1 MSLADKITY
10 ALQSKELIK
19 DAIIHKKA
27 TVTPTEK
34 LRDYPQSINSIPTG
48 SGPSPGSG
56 KADNVSWGVLPIIQ
70 RNIISLN
77 NPQQSNIPTA
87 LLPQKIIQRDIISL
101 NDLQQSNMP
110 TVLLPQKI
118 IRTLNYADMKIF
130 QCVVSLYDDTS
141 LYMQLSYDY
150 DTSLKYNAI
159 APAHTD
165 NLSSREQTSYSAY
178 GDNVRKTFKYS
189 DPNIS
194 GYDVDIKYQTESTNY
209 DWVCIYANIEPT
221 DSNYNNSISGKLGGS
236 LATKQYHIEGNTMYI
251 YFRSDGSASN
261 YFGFW
266 ADITPTYITP
276 PAPHWAD
283 TILPIPEKEGYT
295 FIGWYQ
301 DAELTIP
308 VTSDIILTSAK
319 QFYAKWE
326 RS

>member
-19 DAIIHKKA
+19 DAIIYKKA

-48 SGPSPGSG
+48 SGPSPGPG
-56 KADNVSWGVLPIIQ
+56 KADNVSWGVLP
-70 RNIISLN
+70 
-77 NPQQSNIPTA
+77 
-87 LLPQKIIQRDIISL
+87 IIQRDIISL

-110 TVLLPQKI
+110 TALLPQKI
-118 IRTLNYADMKIF
+118 IRTLNYADMEIF

-159 APAHTD
+159 ASAHTD
-165 NLSSREQTSYSAY
+165 NLLSREQTSYNAY

-209 DWVCIYANIEPT
+209 DWVCIYANVEPT

-236 LATKQYHIEGNTMYI
+236 LATKQYHIEGDTMYI
-251 YFRSDGSASN
+251 YFRSDSSSSN

-266 ADITPTYITP
+266 ADITPTYVTP

>member
-19 DAIIHKKA
+19 NAIIYKKA

-48 SGPSPGSG
+48 SGPSPGPG
-56 KADNVSWGVLPIIQ
+56 KADNVSWGVLP
-70 RNIISLN
+70 
-77 NPQQSNIPTA
+77 
-87 LLPQKIIQRDIISL
+87 IIQRDIISL

-118 IRTLNYADMKIF
+118 IRTLNYADMEIF

-165 NLSSREQTSYSAY
+165 NLSSREQTSYNAY

-209 DWVCIYANIEPT
+209 DWVCIYANVEPT

-236 LATKQYHIEGNTMYI
+236 LATKQYHIEGDTMYI
-251 YFRSDGSASN
+251 YFRSDGSASS

>member
-19 DAIIHKKA
+19 NAIIYKKA

-48 SGPSPGSG
+48 SGPSPGPG
-56 KADNVSWGVLPIIQ
+56 KADNVSWGVLP
-70 RNIISLN
+70 
-77 NPQQSNIPTA
+77 
-87 LLPQKIIQRDIISL
+87 IIQRDIISL

-110 TVLLPQKI
+110 IVLLPQKI

-130 QCVVSLYDDTS
+130 QCIVSLYDDTS

-150 DTSLKYNAI
+150 NTPLKYNAI

-165 NLSSREQTSYSAY
+165 NLSSREQTSYNAY

-221 DSNYNNSISGKLGGS
+221 DSNYNNSISGKLGGG

-251 YFRSDGSASN
+251 YFRSDGSSSN

>member
-19 DAIIHKKA
+19 DAIIYKKA

-48 SGPSPGSG
+48 SGPSPGPG
-56 KADNVSWGVLPIIQ
+56 KADNVSWGILP
-70 RNIISLN
+70 
-77 NPQQSNIPTA
+77 
-87 LLPQKIIQRDIISL
+87 IIQRDIISL

-110 TVLLPQKI
+110 TALLPQKI
-118 IRTLNYADMKIF
+118 IRTLNYADMEIF

-159 APAHTD
+159 ASAHTD
-165 NLSSREQTSYSAY
+165 NLSSREQTSYNAY

-209 DWVCIYANIEPT
+209 DWVCIYANVEPT

-236 LATKQYHIEGNTMYI
+236 LATKQYHIEGDTMYI
-251 YFRSDGSASN
+251 YFRSDGSSSN

>member
-19 DAIIHKKA
+19 DAIIYKKA

-48 SGPSPGSG
+48 SGPSPGPG
-56 KADNVSWGVLPIIQ
+56 KADNVSWGVLP
-70 RNIISLN
+70 
-77 NPQQSNIPTA
+77 
-87 LLPQKIIQRDIISL
+87 IIQRDIISL

-110 TVLLPQKI
+110 TALLPQKI
-118 IRTLNYADMKIF
+118 IRTLNYADMEIF

-159 APAHTD
+159 ASAHTD
-165 NLSSREQTSYSAY
+165 NLSSREQTSYNAY

-194 GYDVDIKYQTESTNY
+194 GYDVDIKYQTESTSY
-209 DWVCIYANIEPT
+209 DWVCIYANVEPT

-236 LATKQYHIEGNTMYI
+236 LATKQYHIEGDTMYI
-251 YFRSDGSASN
+251 YFRSDSSTSN

>member
-19 DAIIHKKA
+19 DAIIYKKA

-48 SGPSPGSG
+48 SGPSPGPG

-70 RNIISLN
+70 R
-77 NPQQSNIPTA
+77 
-87 LLPQKIIQRDIISL
+87 DIISL
-101 NDLQQSNMP
+101 NDFQQSNMP
-110 TVLLPQKI
+110 TALLPQKI
-118 IRTLNYADMKIF
+118 IRTLNYADMEIF

-165 NLSSREQTSYSAY
+165 NLSSREQTSYNAY

-209 DWVCIYANIEPT
+209 DWVCIYANVEPT

-251 YFRSDGSASN
+251 YFRSDGSSSS

>member
-19 DAIIHKKA
+19 DAIIYKKA
-27 TVTPTEK
+27 TVIPTEK

-48 SGPSPGSG
+48 SGPSPGPG
-56 KADNVSWGVLPIIQ
+56 KADNVSWGVLP
-70 RNIISLN
+70 
-77 NPQQSNIPTA
+77 
-87 LLPQKIIQRDIISL
+87 IIQRDIISL

-110 TVLLPQKI
+110 TALLPQKI
-118 IRTLNYADMKIF
+118 IRTLNYADMEIF

-150 DTSLKYNAI
+150 DTSLKYKAI
-159 APAHTD
+159 VPAHTD
-165 NLSSREQTSYSAY
+165 NLSSREQTSYNAY

-194 GYDVDIKYQTESTNY
+194 GYDVDIKYQTESTSY
-209 DWVCIYANIEPT
+209 DWVCIYANVEPT

-251 YFRSDGSASN
+251 YFRSDGSSSN

-266 ADITPTYITP
+266 ADITPP
-276 PAPHWAD
+276 VPHWAD
-283 TILPIPEKEGYT
+283 TILPIPEKEGYA

>member
-19 DAIIHKKA
+19 DAIIYKKA

-48 SGPSPGSG
+48 SGPSPGPG
-56 KADNVSWGVLPIIQ
+56 KADNVSWGVLP
-70 RNIISLN
+70 
-77 NPQQSNIPTA
+77 
-87 LLPQKIIQRDIISL
+87 IIQRDIISL

-110 TVLLPQKI
+110 TALLPQKI
-118 IRTLNYADMKIF
+118 IRTLNYADMEIF

-165 NLSSREQTSYSAY
+165 NLSSREQTSYNAY

-209 DWVCIYANIEPT
+209 DWVCIYANVEPT

-236 LATKQYHIEGNTMYI
+236 LATKQYHIEGDTMYI
-251 YFRSDGSASN
+251 YFRSDGSSSS

>member
-19 DAIIHKKA
+19 DAIIYKKA

-70 RNIISLN
+70 R
-77 NPQQSNIPTA
+77 
-87 LLPQKIIQRDIISL
+87 DIISL
-101 NDLQQSNMP
+101 NGLQQSNMP
-110 TVLLPQKI
+110 TALLPQKI
-118 IRTLNYADMKIF
+118 IRTLNYADMEIF

-194 GYDVDIKYQTESTNY
+194 GYDVDIKYQTESTSF

-251 YFRSDGSASN
+251 YFRSDGSSSS

>member
-19 DAIIHKKA
+19 DAIIYKKA

-48 SGPSPGSG
+48 SGPSPGPG
-56 KADNVSWGVLPIIQ
+56 KADNVSWGVLP
-70 RNIISLN
+70 
-77 NPQQSNIPTA
+77 
-87 LLPQKIIQRDIISL
+87 IIQRDIISL

-110 TVLLPQKI
+110 TALLPQKI

-165 NLSSREQTSYSAY
+165 NLSSREQTSYNAY

-209 DWVCIYANIEPT
+209 DWVCIYANVEPT

-251 YFRSDGSASN
+251 YFRSDGSSSN

>member
-10 ALQSKELIK
+10 ALQSKKLIK
-19 DAIIHKKA
+19 DAIIYKKA

-48 SGPSPGSG
+48 SGPSPGPG
-56 KADNVSWGVLPIIQ
+56 KADNVSWGVLP
-70 RNIISLN
+70 
-77 NPQQSNIPTA
+77 
-87 LLPQKIIQRDIISL
+87 IIQRDIISL

-110 TVLLPQKI
+110 TALLPQKI
-118 IRTLNYADMKIF
+118 IRTLNYADMEIF

-178 GDNVRKTFKYS
+178 GDNVQKTFKYS

-194 GYDVDIKYQTESTNY
+194 GYDVDIKYQTESTSF
-209 DWVCIYANIEPT
+209 DWVCIYANVEPT

-236 LATKQYHIEGNTMYI
+236 LATKQYHIEGDTMYI
-251 YFRSDGSASN
+251 YFRSDGSSSN

>member
-19 DAIIHKKA
+19 DAIIYKKA

-48 SGPSPGSG
+48 SGPSPGPG
-56 KADNVSWGVLPIIQ
+56 KADNVSWGVLP
-70 RNIISLN
+70 
-77 NPQQSNIPTA
+77 
-87 LLPQKIIQRDIISL
+87 IIQRDIISL

-110 TVLLPQKI
+110 TALLPQKI
-118 IRTLNYADMKIF
+118 IRTLNYADMEIF

-209 DWVCIYANIEPT
+209 DWVCIYANVEPT

-251 YFRSDGSASN
+251 YFRSDGSASS

>member
-19 DAIIHKKA
+19 DAIIYKKA

-70 RNIISLN
+70 R
-77 NPQQSNIPTA
+77 
-87 LLPQKIIQRDIISL
+87 DIISL

-118 IRTLNYADMKIF
+118 IRTLNYADMEIF

-150 DTSLKYNAI
+150 DTSLKYKAI
-159 APAHTD
+159 VPAHTD
-165 NLSSREQTSYSAY
+165 NLSSREQTSYNAY

-209 DWVCIYANIEPT
+209 DWVCIYANVKPT

-251 YFRSDGSASN
+251 YFRSDGSSSS

>member
-1 MSLADKITY
+1 MSLTDKITY

-19 DAIIHKKA
+19 DAIIYKKA
-27 TVTPTEK
+27 TVTPAEK
-34 LRDYPQSINSIPTG
+34 LRDYPASINSIPTG
-48 SGPSPGSG
+48 TGPSPGPG
-56 KADNVSWGVLPIIQ
+56 KADTVSWGVLP
-70 RNIISLN
+70 
-77 NPQQSNIPTA
+77 
-87 LLPQKIIQRDIISL
+87 IIQRDIISL
-101 NDLQQSNMP
+101 NDLQQSNMH
-110 TVLLPQKI
+110 TTLLLQKI
-118 IRTLNYADMKIF
+118 IRTLNYADMEIF

-159 APAHTD
+159 ASAHTD

-209 DWVCIYANIEPT
+209 DWVCIYANVEPT

-251 YFRSDGSASN
+251 YFRSDGSSSN

>member
-19 DAIIHKKA
+19 DAIIYKKA

-48 SGPSPGSG
+48 SGPSPGPG
-56 KADNVSWGVLPIIQ
+56 KADNVSWGVLP
-70 RNIISLN
+70 
-77 NPQQSNIPTA
+77 
-87 LLPQKIIQRDIISL
+87 IIQRDIISL

-118 IRTLNYADMKIF
+118 IRTLNYADMEIF

-209 DWVCIYANIEPT
+209 DWVCIYANVEPT

-251 YFRSDGSASN
+251 YFRSDGSASS

>member
-19 DAIIHKKA
+19 DAIIYKKA

-48 SGPSPGSG
+48 SGPSPGPG

-70 RNIISLN
+70 R
-77 NPQQSNIPTA
+77 
-87 LLPQKIIQRDIISL
+87 DIISL
-101 NDLQQSNMP
+101 NDIQQSNMP
-110 TVLLPQKI
+110 TALLPQKI
-118 IRTLNYADMKIF
+118 IRTLNYADMEIF

-159 APAHTD
+159 ASAHTD
-165 NLSSREQTSYSAY
+165 NLSSREQTSYNAY

-194 GYDVDIKYQTESTNY
+194 GYDVDIKYQTESTSF

-236 LATKQYHIEGNTMYI
+236 LATKQYHIEGDTMYI
-251 YFRSDGSASN
+251 YFRSNGSGSN

>member
-19 DAIIHKKA
+19 DAIIYKKA

-70 RNIISLN
+70 R
-77 NPQQSNIPTA
+77 
-87 LLPQKIIQRDIISL
+87 DIISL
-101 NDLQQSNMP
+101 NGLQQSNMP
-110 TVLLPQKI
+110 TALLPQKI
-118 IRTLNYADMKIF
+118 IRTLNYADMEIF

-251 YFRSDGSASN
+251 YFRSDGSSSS